1 MPTLGPSEQVYSS
14 QHSAREDVQA
24 NWLMK
29 QTCLQAMSASIALE
43 FCVSGLLDTHK
54 AKNEWHPDTPTE
66 LSYCAVTTQGCG
78 KDIEGASMTAA

>member
-1 MPTLGPSEQVYSS
+1 
-14 QHSAREDVQA
+14 
-24 NWLMK
+24 
-29 QTCLQAMSASIALE
+29 MSASIALE